1 MRNLGKIMVGFL
13 GLFLLS
19 GCTNYDNLTIYT
31 TAYPI
36 EYLTSV
42 LYEENRTIQSIYPNG
57 SDVYSYEVTD
67 LQISTYS
74 KGDIF
79 IYNGTSE
86 EKEIA
91 KDLVNKNKKLKVID
105 AAYSLKEVYGMEEL
119 WLSPSNYLMLAYNI
133 KDNLEEQIGT
143 KYINEEIEAKYEDL
157 KEELSIMDADI
168 RAIANEAKERGQNT
182 IVASS
187 NVFKF
192 LEDYGFNV
200 ISLEDYQNN
209 SASLTTLKNNFNSG
223 TYRYLLVKNTE
234 PTNELIKEITTQT
247 NGTTVSVHMMNTLTE
262 EDRANNETYFTI
274 MDDFLDTL
282 RTVTNY

>member
-91 KDLVNKNKKLKVID
+91 KDLHISRSYVSRIEKRALSKV
-105 AAYSLKEVYGMEEL
+105 LKEFMK
-119 WLSPSNYLMLAYNI
+119 SNQGL
-133 KDNLEEQIGT
+133 
-143 KYINEEIEAKYEDL
+143 
-157 KEELSIMDADI
+157 
-168 RAIANEAKERGQNT
+168 
-182 IVASS
+182 
-187 NVFKF
+187 
-192 LEDYGFNV
+192 
-200 ISLEDYQNN
+200 
-209 SASLTTLKNNFNSG
+209 
-223 TYRYLLVKNTE
+223 
-234 PTNELIKEITTQT
+234 
-247 NGTTVSVHMMNTLTE
+247 
-262 EDRANNETYFTI
+262 
-274 MDDFLDTL
+274 
-282 RTVTNY
+282 